1 MNMSEYMQKKQ
12 QMEKDKQKSVQDRM
26 KELQEAEKKAMEIRE
41 ALKNEKK
48 KEIAEKIHNFNIF
61 GMKFRP
67 WTLNDMVILL
77 VIAVIIVGGL
87 SFVPGKDVS
96 SDTDINKESFFTKL
110 FGGFTVKSV
119 GETSDES
126 VSNEEVQDNTGE
138 SSAETSTD
146 TSSETTDNSAE
157 DTSTETSEETQ
168 GNPVSFDLDV
178 KYQDSSFAVIN
189 ISNANNIWYTL
200 SIRSSESYP
209 ITCTVNHYVNN
220 NLKSDQSTI
229 TIQSGDRRDINL
241 REVASDA
248 VDTLSKVKLEVSCSD
263 GSDTST
269 ENTQT
274 KLLKFYFS

>member
-12 QMEKDKQKSVQDRM
+12 QMEKDKQKSIQDRM

-41 ALKNEKK
+41 ALKAERR
-48 KEIAEKIHNFNIF
+48 KEFGEKIHNFNIF
-61 GMKFRP
+61 GMRFRP

-77 VIAVIIVGGL
+77 VIAIIVVGGL

-126 VSNEEVQDNTGE
+126 VSNEEVQDNTEE

-146 TSSETTDNSAE
+146 TSSETTGNSAE

-168 GNPVSFDLDV
+168 GNPVDFDFDV

-189 ISNANNIWYTL
+189 ISNVDILWYTL
-200 SIRSSESYP
+200 SVRNSESYP
-209 ITCTVNHYVNN
+209 ILCNIKHYVNN
-220 NLKSDQSTI
+220 NLKNDQSTI
-229 TIQSGDRRDINL
+229 TIQS
-241 REVASDA
+241 
-248 VDTLSKVKLEVSCSD
+248 
-263 GSDTST
+263 
-269 ENTQT
+269 
-274 KLLKFYFS
+274 